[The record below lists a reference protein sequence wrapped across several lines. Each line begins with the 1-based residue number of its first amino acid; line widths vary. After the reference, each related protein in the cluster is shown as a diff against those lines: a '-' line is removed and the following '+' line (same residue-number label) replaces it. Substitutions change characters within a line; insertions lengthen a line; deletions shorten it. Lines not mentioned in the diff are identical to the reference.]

1 MISTKIMRK
10 EGEKIYLFLFRWDGW
25 QATFARVGW
34 KRLLLEEETADL
46 HGSEIR
52 VTQNVPAFAAYAV
65 IAGDDPAIDDPFH
78 NLVPGRPGDTCLVCH
93 HPHPCC

>member
-1 MISTKIMRK
+1 MRK

-34 KRLLLEEETADL
+34 KRLLLEAETADL

-52 VTQNVPAFAAYAV
+52 VTQMVPAFAAYVAV
-65 IAGDDPAIDDPFH
+65 VVAADDPATDDPFR
-78 NLVPGRPGDTCLVCH
+78 NQVPGRPGDTCLACH
-93 HPHPCC
+93 HLSPCC